1 MAGYYLTTPTN
12 RVVSPPRIGPK
23 AGSRPSNRATGPE
36 DFMNDD
42 DLDGIGAA
50 VGVIAAIILAY
61 IVYTVVV
68 VL

>member
-1 MAGYYLTTPTN
+1 
-12 RVVSPPRIGPK
+12 
-23 AGSRPSNRATGPE
+23 
-36 DFMNDD
+36 MNDD